1 MKSNKTGS
9 HLAPSERGAAPVNT
23 ARQPQRQDTDAAPK
37 RSRNGRSG
45 GKKGLIALG
54 IVVGVVVLLL
64 LALYFVFLHFYSSMN
79 IRRGT
84 ASLSEPY
91 SVSMNELAY
100 EESEIEGESVVLSE
114 EEQRLLD
121 EALAARA
128 EAGVEFPHDGNV
140 YNILLLGNDTRGS
153 GVNERTDAM
162 ILVSINKDTKE
173 IIMSSFLRD
182 IYIYIPGWGS
192 NRLNAANVF
201 GGPELTVET
210 IERNFGVDIHNY
222 AEVNF
227 YAFIDIIDILGGVD
241 VELSNAEISEMNKK
255 MQEVNYY
262 SNNDTYDHN
271 IDGGPGSY
279 HLNGDQTL
287 AYCRVRYADSD
298 FGRTE
303 RQRIVLEQ
311 LWDKAKDMSLIDATS
326 ILNQVLPQVTT
337 DLSQMDCLN
346 LLISA
351 LQMLSYETTSLH
363 IPADGAY
370 YLTMINEMSVLS
382 IDMEENT
389 QILQSAIYGE

>member
-1 MKSNKTGS
+1 M
-9 HLAPSERGAAPVNT
+9 NT